1 MTVSCLLYLGGGI
14 RGLCVCTLTDTAR
27 AFRSSPYADMHFLT
41 RLLTSSKGQ
50 VFPAIHDSHVLI
62 KLSYRIVLFYHS
74 CLNTQTSPVEH
85 FDAKHAGQLM
95 RVKMT

>member
-14 RGLCVCTLTDTAR
+14 RGLCVHTDTAR
-27 AFRSSPYADMHFLT
+27 AFRSSPYGDMHFLT

-50 VFPAIHDSHVLI
+50 VFPAIHDSHVLM
-62 KLSYRIVLFYHS
+62 KSSYRIVLFYHS

-85 FDAKHAGQLM
+85 FDAKHAGQFI
-95 RVKMT
+95 RVKIT